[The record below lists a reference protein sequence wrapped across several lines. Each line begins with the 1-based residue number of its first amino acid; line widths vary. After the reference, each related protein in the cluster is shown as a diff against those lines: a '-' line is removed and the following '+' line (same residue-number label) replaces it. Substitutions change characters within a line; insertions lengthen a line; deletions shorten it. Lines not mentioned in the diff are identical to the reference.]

1 MIQRRDGEG
10 KIIDRDAL
18 ARKIKDAIF
27 DRAEADGRV
36 MHGDSV
42 VDVIKGVLAMEVVE
56 HREGAAKDAN
66 PWFYVAEYPQIGRNG
81 YLTIGHGSC
90 AIAGNPTAT
99 GNSITMSH
107 AAGIAPV
114 SAIPQDG

>member
-1 MIQRRDGEG
+1 M
-10 KIIDRDAL
+10 DRDAL
-18 ARKIKDAIF
+18 ARKIRDAIF

-42 VDVIKGVLAMEVVE
+42 VDVIKGVLAMEMAPQPPDQVYVWSLGNPGKT
-56 HREGAAKDAN
+56 HDAT
-66 PWFYVAEYPQIGRNG
+66 FEYPHL
-81 YLTIGHGSC
+81 LTIGGCSST
-90 AIAGNPTAT
+90 ISGNRITT
-99 GNSITMSH
+99 GNSIALTQ

>member
-1 MIQRRDGEG
+1 M
-10 KIIDRDAL
+10 DRDAL
-18 ARKIKDAIF
+18 ARKIKNAIF

-42 VDVIKGVLAMEVVE
+42 VDVIKGVLAMEMVE
-56 HREGAAKDAN
+56 HREAAVKAAN
-66 PWFYVAEYPQIGRNG
+66 PWFYAAECNGIGSVHGRLTVSGG
-81 YLTIGHGSC
+81 YLTSSGADIF
-90 AIAGNPTAT
+90 P
-99 GNSITMSH
+99 GNSITLAQ

>member
-1 MIQRRDGEG
+1 M
-10 KIIDRDAL
+10 DRDAL

-42 VDVIKGVLAMEVVE
+42 VDVIKGVLAMEMVE
-56 HREGAAKDAN
+56 HREATAKADRS
-66 PWFYVAEYPQIGRNG
+66 WLSTAEYPHLLGQVAP
-81 YLTIGHGSC
+81 GSVLC
-90 AIAGNPTAT
+90 LAS
-99 GNSITMSH
+99 GNSITLTR

-114 SAIPQDG
+114 PAIPQDG

>member
-1 MIQRRDGEG
+1 M
-10 KIIDRDAL
+10 DRDAL

-27 DRAEADGRV
+27 DLAEADGRV

-66 PWFYVAEYPQIGRNG
+66 PWFSVAEYPQTG
-81 YLTIGHGSC
+81 
-90 AIAGNPTAT
+90 AT
-99 GNSITMSH
+99 DT
-107 AAGIAPV
+107 
-114 SAIPQDG
+114 

>member
-1 MIQRRDGEG
+1 M
-10 KIIDRDAL
+10 DRDAL

-42 VDVIKGVLAMEVVE
+42 VDVIKGVLAMEMVE
-56 HREGAAKDAN
+56 HREAAAKDAN
-66 PWFYVAEYPQIGRNG
+66 PWLYVAEYPQIGRNG
-81 YLTIGHGSC
+81 YLTIGGGSR
-90 AIAGNPTAT
+90 AGADILP
-99 GNSITMSH
+99 GSSITLAQ